1 MSTATAPARFT
12 PAGFEALQRYAE
24 KLRRSLDLV
33 ARAYAASPRGKQER
47 SKAELLAVLEAHA
60 PARSRALWAP
70 PAQPAHAALSEL
82 LPRLEPALVNTHGP
96 HAPPARS
103 RTAERLRIT

>member
-1 MSTATAPARFT
+1 MSTTAAPLGFT
-12 PAGFEALQRYAE
+12 PAACEAFQRYAE

-33 ARAYAASPRGKQER
+33 ARAYAASPRGKKER

-70 PAQPAHAALSEL
+70 PAQPAHVTLSEL
-82 LPRLEPALVNTHGP
+82 LPRLEPALVNSHGP

-103 RTAERLRIT
+103 RKAERLRIT